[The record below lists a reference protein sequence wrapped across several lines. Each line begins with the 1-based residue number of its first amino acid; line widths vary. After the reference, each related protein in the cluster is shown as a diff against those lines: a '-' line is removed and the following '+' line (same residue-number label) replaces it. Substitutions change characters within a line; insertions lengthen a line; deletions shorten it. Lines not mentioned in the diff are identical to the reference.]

1 MDFTF
6 VGNSYNVIGES
17 CKGTFTMYA
26 STAQLPGEFINN
38 LTFQDLTGNCI
49 FSVTSISGVPAP
61 GCYPAFIPAGF
72 GIYEPVE
79 VYIDSVPTY
88 SGPLSPGVPV
98 TLIYDDGVNP
108 PISYPDTT
116 IYPVLNDLIS
126 DTFYDFGS
134 NPVGAT
140 AYGVFTLISPNSIP
154 LLMEYTTTITL
165 INNTGGFSL
174 DPLIDGIPFTISNL
188 TPYPIPFSFT
198 APSVGVF
205 SADMQIQ
212 ITTPAGCLQ
221 SWTIPLTGQGV
232 TPPTPPTYK
241 SERLSIMNGI
251 SI

>member
-6 VGNSYNVIGES
+6 VGSSYNVVGES
-17 CKGTFTMYA
+17 CNNIFTVEA
-26 STAQLPGEFINN
+26 TTLQFPGEVINN
-38 LTFQDLTGNCI
+38 LTFQDVTGNCT
-49 FSVTSISGVPAP
+49 FVVQSIDGVPAP
-61 GCYPAFIPAGF
+61 GCYPAFVPAGATPT
-72 GIYEPVE
+72 IIE
-79 VYIDSVPTY
+79 VYASTVPTY

-108 PISYPDTT
+108 PISFPDTT

-126 DTFYDFGS
+126 DTFWDFGS
-134 NPVGAT
+134 CNVGSLNYAQ
-140 AYGVFTLISPNSIP
+140 FTITSPNSIS
-154 LLMEYTTTITL
+154 LITTYTVTITL
-165 INNTGGFSL
+165 INNTGGFAI
-174 DPLIDGIPFTISNL
+174 DPSIDGIPFPISQ
-188 TPYPIPFSFT
+188 TYPYPIPFSFT